1 MAETDKTARFSPAL
15 ELSSPVAESL
25 EAWAVESYPYE
36 TCGLILGRFNDESV
50 EAIWPTLAKN
60 LDRHRPRDR
69 YVLDPADFLVAD
81 RQARAFGLE
90 VVGIWHTHPDHP
102 AIPSHSDL
110 ESAWEGY
117 SYLIL
122 STAKSEVVDLRS
134 WRLREQMFNEQPIT
148 MEESSS

>member
-1 MAETDKTARFSPAL
+1 MAETDIAVMFSPTL

-25 EAWAVESYPYE
+25 EAWAIESYPYE
-36 TCGLILGRFNDESV
+36 TCGLILGRIHEDSV

-60 LDRHRPRDR
+60 LDRIRPQDR

-81 RQARAFGLE
+81 SQARAFGLE

-102 AIPSHSDL
+102 AIPSRTDL

-122 STAKSEVVDLRS
+122 STAKSEVVDLKS
-134 WRLREQMFNEQPIT
+134 WRLCEQIFNEQPIT
-148 MEESSS
+148 RER